1 MCHQLG
7 RWQDDAGTWVIFRH
21 INNAQTDEL
30 HPTVGVH
37 WKRRFVPLLLKNF
50 ATGFGRQNMASSLKA
65 WHFNAFDV
73 NAPLHLNDLRA
84 ADWVLVVLLACSTV
98 TFFLI
103 HHVLETEAGGDSKQL
118 LVLPIGTK
126 NDPPQRNRWTTPKK
140 CWKNPKLWRRSTRLE
155 RNGGMDWMVMMLH
168 AKVRGYS
175 VTTRVQWFQLQDL
188 QGDTASDRCRTEKVP
203 FISTPLT
210 TNPIKVGPVFEL
222 KSANAKR
229 VLLTFYTFWSWW
241 LLGGRRC
248 MLHLGVGADNC
259 GCTGRCWGVWCPGCD
274 GLFLEGRFDRV
285 SAFPGERRLIGELWN
300 MTFAGNTWSVGLSHQ
315 LVGVHAGSCVDKC
328 MWYNYSIRILLCVQ
342 ATSTVPDCTPD
353 CL

>member
-1 MCHQLG
+1 M
-7 RWQDDAGTWVIFRH
+7 
-21 INNAQTDEL
+21 
-30 HPTVGVH
+30 
-37 WKRRFVPLLLKNF
+37 
-50 ATGFGRQNMASSLKA
+50 
-65 WHFNAFDV
+65 
-73 NAPLHLNDLRA
+73 RA

-103 HHVLETEAGGDSKQL
+103 HHVLETEAGG
-118 LVLPIGTK
+118 I
-126 NDPPQRNRWTTPKK
+126 RNNFSCCHGNQEWSTSEEPLDNAEEMLEESQT
-140 CWKNPKLWRRSTRLE
+140 LRRSTRLE

-168 AKVRGYS
+168 AKVPGYS

-210 TNPIKVGPVFEL
+210 KNPIKVGPVFEL

-328 MWYNYSIRILLCVQ
+328 MWYTPYAFFCVFRQLLQYLIALLIAYSFQ
-342 ATSTVPDCTPD
+342 
-353 CL
+353 